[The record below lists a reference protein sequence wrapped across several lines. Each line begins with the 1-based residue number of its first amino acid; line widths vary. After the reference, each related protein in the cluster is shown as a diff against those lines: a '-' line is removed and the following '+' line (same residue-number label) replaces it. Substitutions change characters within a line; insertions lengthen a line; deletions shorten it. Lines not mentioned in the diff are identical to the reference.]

1 MSRFRAHAACQD
13 FHRASEAARRDVLTR
28 RQMLKWGIGAGVT
41 VYAASMLPTAHL
53 LDAAA
58 AEAAAAP
65 DAPILVSVFLP
76 GGLDLLDTLMPLQ
89 QEGALR
95 DLRSGVSP
103 AAPLP
108 LAGTSLGLHP
118 SLSRGPGGGLKGL
131 FDRGQIG
138 FLPGIDYANPNLSH
152 FASRAFWETG
162 MVSQQSV
169 SGWLGRWL
177 DRHGSADNPLQGLSA
192 GYGLSPTLRAVN
204 APVASISSAYD
215 AELSMWSVWGGWGT
229 AAVDAYAA
237 LARSG
242 RAGPTSAGP
251 ASAARA
257 ARLAHTVSQQ
267 LAPFRKKDD
276 TSPDPLAGPVTY
288 PADNDTADRLK
299 VLAGLIAQPLGIR
312 MATVDA
318 DGEFDTHEGQAQG
331 LDRDLGAVGEAL
343 AAFQA
348 DLEARGVAN
357 RVLTF
362 VWSEFGRRPEAN
374 KSGGTDH
381 GAGGVAWVQGPRA
394 LGGVLTEY
402 PSLTDL
408 DREKNLKVT
417 VDFRRVYASLL
428 AQWMGTD
435 PAEVIPG
442 AGQFGQVALVRS

>member
-1 MSRFRAHAACQD
+1 MPRFRAHAACQD

-41 VYAASMLPTAHL
+41 VYAANMLPTRHL

-65 DAPILVSVFLP
+65 DAPVLVSVFLP
-76 GGLDLLDTLMPLQ
+76 GGLDLLDTLMPMN
-89 QEGALR
+89 QEGPLR
-95 DLRSGVSP
+95 DLRGAVSP
-103 AAPLP
+103 AEPAL
-108 LAGTSLGLHP
+108 LGNGLGLHP
-118 SLSRGPGGGLKGL
+118 ALAKGPNGGIKGL
-131 FDRGQIG
+131 YDRGQIG
-138 FLPGIDYANPNLSH
+138 FLTGIDYANPNLSH

-162 MVSQQSV
+162 MVSQQSL

-177 DRHGSADNPLQGLSA
+177 DRHGSRDNPLQGLSA
-192 GYGLSPTLRAVN
+192 GYNLSPTLKSVD
-204 APVASISSAYD
+204 APVASISDAGD
-215 AELSMWSVWGGWGT
+215 AELSMWSVWGDWG
-229 AAVDAYAA
+229 AAAIDAYAA
-237 LARSG
+237 LSRSTPH
-242 RAGPTSAGP
+242 AAGP

-257 ARLAHTVSQQ
+257 ARLAHTVSER
-267 LAPFRKKDD
+267 LAPFRQKDD
-276 TSPDPLAGPVTY
+276 TSPDPLAGPVAY
-288 PADNDTADRLK
+288 PAGNETADRLK

-312 MATVDA
+312 VATVDA
-318 DGEFDTHEGQAQG
+318 DGQFDTHEGQAQT

-343 AAFQA
+343 ATFQA
-348 DLEARGVAN
+348 DLEARGIAD

-374 KSGGTDH
+374 KSAGTDH

-394 LGGVLTEY
+394 LGGILTEY

-408 DREKNLKVT
+408 DPEKNLKVT

-428 AQWMGTD
+428 AQHLGTD

-442 AGQFGQVALVRS
+442 AAQFGQVRLVRA